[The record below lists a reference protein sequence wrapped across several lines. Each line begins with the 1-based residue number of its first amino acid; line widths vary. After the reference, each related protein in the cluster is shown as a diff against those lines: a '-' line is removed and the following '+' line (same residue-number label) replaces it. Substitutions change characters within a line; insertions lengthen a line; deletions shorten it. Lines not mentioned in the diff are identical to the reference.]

1 MSLVC
6 DRQCGVALCVKLC
19 QQGACRSG
27 RVTVELAGVAR
38 AGYLPTH
45 VGCVCGSSLEWQV
58 VAGVARAGYLPT
70 HVGCVCESSLEW
82 QVQGSCWLNLCV
94 TVGLAGV
101 AVQGSC

>member
-38 AGYLPTH
+38 AGVPADSR
-45 VGCVCGSSLEWQV
+45 GVCLWV
-58 VAGVARAGYLPT
+58 FAGVAC
-70 HVGCVCESSLEW
+70 GCWSGKSRVPADSRGVCLW
-82 QVQGSCWLNLCV
+82 VF
-94 TVGLAGV
+94 AGV
-101 AVQGSC
+101 ACGCWSGKSRVPADSRGVCL